1 MNSSLSTST
10 SSVRSIPIG
19 RPLARVMKVILRLK
33 KFRTVMLV
41 GRTGIGKSEFVK
53 SFGRALGLEVTV
65 LDLAAMDPPD
75 LSGLPQIVDGK
86 TTFAVPSWLPV
97 DGRGILF
104 LDELNRAPLEVQQA
118 LYRLVLEGKLHEY
131 TLPPGWIVWAAINPA
146 DDGDYQVTELDPA
159 LVDRFRKLSVVA
171 DRQEWL
177 RWAKE
182 HDIHP
187 AVLAVVREHEAV
199 FEQPSPRAWERT
211 SETLSMLDDDEFA
224 DDEFVRNLCTP
235 DVGEAWMETLLHVL
249 RDMGPDALVDA
260 STLLATYDEHDALRE
275 TLIGYHQLGQS
286 DRLAALTER
295 LIGVLAGPE
304 LEEMIDAGQFD
315 LDRFERLAD
324 DMHGDYARRL
334 RLALGNN
341 PAATR
346 LLAIDGAVAASDID
360 RDDFEGSELGAKFAE
375 WSSQERTEHRAL
387 LVATALAEH
396 VRRRPDLA
404 RLRRRKPPRRYLG
417 AVLRKVGRTR
427 ATWLVATLER
437 LRIRVEEG
445 GPS

>member
-1 MNSSLSTST
+1 MSNSPGTAVSA
-10 SSVRSIPIG
+10 VRTVAIG
-19 RPLARVMKVILRLK
+19 RPLERVMKVILRLK

-75 LSGLPQIVDGK
+75 LSGLPQIVDGR
-86 TTFAVPSWLPV
+86 TTFAVPSWLPAE
-97 DGRGILF
+97 GRGILF

-159 LVDRFRKLSVVA
+159 LADRFRKLTVVA
-171 DRQEWL
+171 DRGEWL

-182 HDIHP
+182 SGIHP

-211 SETLSMLDDDEFA
+211 SETLSMLDDDEFE

-235 DVGEAWMETLLHVL
+235 DLGEAWIETLLHVL

-260 STLLATYDEHDALRE
+260 STLLAGYEEHEALRQ
-275 TLIGYHQLGQS
+275 TLLGYHELGQS

-295 LIGVLAGPE
+295 LMGVLAGAE
-304 LEEMIDAGQFD
+304 VGEMIADGQFD

-324 DMHGDYARRL
+324 EMHGDYARRL
-334 RLALGNN
+334 RHALGNN
-341 PAATR
+341 PSATS
-346 LLAIDGAVAASDID
+346 LLGINDAVAAVDID
-360 RDDFEGSELGAKFAE
+360 SNDLEGCEISVRLAAWSAE
-375 WSSQERTEHRAL
+375 ERYEHRAL
-387 LVATALAEH
+387 LIATALAEH
-396 VRRRPDLA
+396 LRRRPDLA
-404 RLRRRKPPRRYLG
+404 RLRRRKRARRYLG
-417 AVLRKVGRTR
+417 TVLCRLGRNR
-427 ATWLVATLER
+427 ATWLAATVET
-437 LRIRVEEG
+437 LRIRVDAGE
-445 GPS
+445 PT